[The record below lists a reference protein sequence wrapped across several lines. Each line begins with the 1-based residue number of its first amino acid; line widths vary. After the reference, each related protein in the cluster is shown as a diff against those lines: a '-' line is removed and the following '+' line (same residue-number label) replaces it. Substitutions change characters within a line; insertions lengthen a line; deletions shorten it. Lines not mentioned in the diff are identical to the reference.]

1 MSTSQKWFAIRRKT
15 AQAAAAAGVQSAAE
29 ILIYG
34 DIGESWWEET
44 TNARDFVAELQ
55 ALDVQAITVRI
66 NSLGGSVPDGFAIY
80 NAMKRHPATITTEV
94 DGMAFSIASLIA
106 MGGDKVC
113 MAENAMLMVHAPWT
127 YAAGNAV
134 ELRDMA
140 DQLDTWAAAMATSYA
155 RKTGNHDAVMALLSD
170 GKDHFFTAA
179 EALADGFIDSIT
191 DASPVAASA
200 ARDLP
205 LSRYRS
211 LPAALQRAGGTSA
224 APAAQSAPDE
234 DNMKKNRTHVLM
246 NAIGA
251 SGAPAAGGGSAAPAA
266 AAPVAAAASTT
277 VPDAAAQTAVLAADQ
292 TRRQSIR
299 ASFAAFAGRDGVQD
313 LQRQCED
320 DHSVSA
326 AAAGA
331 RLLAHLG
338 SQATPVAGLNVTT
351 VEDEGDKRRDAAVSA
366 LLVRAGYATKEQVS
380 AHSGNPYRGM
390 SLVEM
395 ARASLESAGVS
406 AKGKDKRELV
416 AAAFTQ
422 STSDFPI
429 LLTDAIHR
437 VLLSAYAVQA
447 LTWQRFCKRGQ
458 VSDFRE
464 HHRFRV
470 GSLGNLQP
478 KNENGEYRNVHI
490 PDGEKSSIAAATKGF
505 IINLSREMI
514 INDDL
519 GAFTDQA
526 AAMGRSAARTVEAD
540 VYALLGENSGLG
552 PTMLDGKP
560 LLHASHGNVVA
571 EAAAP
576 SSAAFEAFRILMA
589 KHKDVSG
596 NDFLDLRPAVWLGP
610 VGLEGRAKLINKSEF
625 EISTDVNPMTPNVG
639 LGMFRDIVG
648 SPRLEGTR
656 YYAFTDVNEGAAL
669 EVAFL
674 DGVDTPFIEQQDAF
688 DTDGARFKVRLD
700 YGVAGHD
707 HRCIATNAGK

>member
-1 MSTSQKWFAIRRKT
+1 MSTSQKWFAIRRRT
-15 AQAAAAAGVQSAAE
+15 AQAAAAAGVVSAAE

-155 RKTGNHDAVMALLSD
+155 RKTGNHDAVMALLTD

-179 EALADGFIDSIT
+179 EALSDGFIDAIT

-205 LSRYRS
+205 LSRYRF
-211 LPAALQRAGGTSA
+211 LPAALLRAGGTSA
-224 APAAQSAPDE
+224 APAAQSAPEE
-234 DNMKKNRTHVLM
+234 DNMKINLTHVLM
-246 NAIGA
+246 SAIGA
-251 SGAPAAGGGSAAPAA
+251 SGASAAGGGSAAP
-266 AAPVAAAASTT
+266 VAAATPA
-277 VPDAAAQTAVLAADQ
+277 VPDAAAPAAVLAADQ

-320 DHSVSA
+320 DHSVCA

-338 SQATPVAGLNVTT
+338 SQASPVAGASVTT

-366 LLVRAGYATKEQVS
+366 LLVRAGYASKDQVS

-395 ARASLESAGVS
+395 ARASLESAGVN

-478 KNENGEYRNVHI
+478 KNENGEYKNVRI
-490 PDGEKSSIAAATKGF
+490 PDGEKSSIAAGTKGF

-540 VYALLGENSGLG
+540 VYALLGENNGLG

-560 LLHASHGNVVA
+560 LLHAAHGNVVA
-571 EAAAP
+571 DASAP
-576 SSAAFEAFRILMA
+576 SSAAFEAFRVLMA

-596 NDFLDLRPAVWLGP
+596 HDFLDLRPAVWLGP

-625 EISTDVNPMTPNVG
+625 EISTDVNPLTPNVG

-648 SPRLEGTR
+648 SPRLDGTR

-674 DGVDTPFIEQQDAF
+674 DGVDTPFIEQEDAF

-707 HRCIATNAGK
+707 PRCIATNAGK